1 MKRLIAAASI
11 LGLAALGAA
20 QTPVP
25 NEFHVYDGSVEF
37 TSRGALA
44 DNEGEI
50 LQGVSGAHFG
60 YLRTAVGMFGTI
72 QDQNNS
78 TAETYHLVIRKDD
91 GTGKPDIS
99 PTGLIYMEGPY
110 TYSGTGTGTVGSFP
124 MRWTFQQPVPL
135 PNEPFFYG
143 IRIGT
148 VPSPNVWPADGG
160 SVHMSGGYPTR
171 NVCGERPRLG
181 VVPNLAWDVVYTAGQ
196 PASVAPTTLD
206 RSYSLG
212 LLFETALLQPYSID
226 PASACA
232 PKLGTPDFGYAA
244 LWPDLTDLEKNGYL
258 ARIGWRVSFNSLN
271 RSTMGYVF
279 LSPVKLTNP
288 ILCPGV
294 MPLGTGHFYL
304 HPLGLLASGF
314 VVTLNNGQA
323 LTPAIDL
330 DPLLRI
336 FLLGTNLY
344 AQAVLIDSPSQEINF
359 SNWTGT
365 SL

>member
-1 MKRLIAAASI
+1 MRKSLPFAAL

-20 QTPVP
+20 QVP
-25 NEFHVYDGSVEF
+25 SNEFHVYDGSVEF

-124 MRWTFQQPVPL
+124 MRWTFQKPVPL

-244 LWPDLTDLEKNGYL
+244 LWPDLADLEKNGYL
-258 ARIGWRVSFNSLN
+258 ARFGWRIRDAGAPGGLGVVLVCPFRYTTPFIVPGVGSWYLYPFAL
-271 RSTMGYVF
+271 TGFGVTLDGQGEG
-279 LSPVKLTNP
+279 LSPALDLN
-288 ILCPGV
+288 
-294 MPLGTGHFYL
+294 HFVR
-304 HPLGLLASGF
+304 A
-314 VVTLNNGQA
+314 A
-323 LTPAIDL
+323 
-330 DPLLRI
+330 
-336 FLLGTNLY
+336 LLGTEVY
-344 AQAVLIDSPSQEINF
+344 AQAVVFGRTIGMT
-359 SNWTGT
+359 NWSGIVF
-365 SL
+365 